1 VIPASWKAEAARTAR
16 SPTRRRVL
24 YAAVAVVAVLLC
36 LFPRPHL
43 ARVKLLPQGSNSGA
57 GALISALG
65 GGGVQNFAAVLGA
78 QKTNYLVIGRS
89 HDVQQDVVERLDLVD
104 LWNSPDQA
112 AAERKLGKKVDIEL
126 LTGGVLEVT
135 ARDTDPVFAQRLVEG
150 FSAAIQAR
158 LAGLGQEQVR
168 TKRAIVTARLE
179 EANTALEVAER
190 DLNAFR
196 MQNNLPSPEAELG
209 AAVSTRLTLDAQIRG
224 KEVEIETARRFQ
236 TDNSMR
242 VRTLV
247 SELGALRR
255 QRAEADQAGNGENA
269 LALSS
274 QTAEYVRLYREQ
286 KFAETIMLVYRR
298 FFEEVSVEALSAET
312 TVQVIERPH
321 IDPDRQFNLSGIALL
336 LLVLLAAA
344 FTEIYAPM
352 TGLARRPRRPEP
364 QDPQ

>member
-1 VIPASWKAEAARTAR
+1 MIPASWKAEADRTAR

-24 YAAVAVVAVLLC
+24 YAAVALVAVLLC

-43 ARVKLLPQGSNSGA
+43 ARVKLLPQGSSSGA

-89 HDVQQDVVERLDLVD
+89 HDVQQEVVQRLNLVD

-135 ARDTDPVFAQRLVEG
+135 ARDTDPAFAQRLVEG
-150 FSAAIQAR
+150 FSEAIKTR

-168 TKRAIVTARLE
+168 TKRAIVTARLA
-179 EANTALEVAER
+179 EANTALETAER

-196 MQNNLPSPEAELG
+196 IQNNLPSPEAELG
-209 AAVSTRLTLDAQIRG
+209 AAVNTRLTLDAQIRG

-236 TDNSMR
+236 TDNSIR

-247 SELGALRR
+247 SELAALRR
-255 QRAEADQAGNGENA
+255 QRAEADQASNGENA

-336 LLVLLAAA
+336 LLVLLGAA

-364 QDPQ
+364 QDPR

>member
-1 VIPASWKAEAARTAR
+1 MIPASWKAEAARTAR

-364 QDPQ
+364 RDPQ

>member
-1 VIPASWKAEAARTAR
+1 
-16 SPTRRRVL
+16 
-24 YAAVAVVAVLLC
+24 
-36 LFPRPHL
+36 
-43 ARVKLLPQGSNSGA
+43 
-57 GALISALG
+57 
-65 GGGVQNFAAVLGA
+65 
-78 QKTNYLVIGRS
+78 
-89 HDVQQDVVERLDLVD
+89 
-104 LWNSPDQA
+104 
-112 AAERKLGKKVDIEL
+112 
-126 LTGGVLEVT
+126 
-135 ARDTDPVFAQRLVEG
+135 G
-150 FSAAIQAR
+150 FSEAIKAR

-168 TKRAIVTARLE
+168 TKRAIVTARLA
-179 EANTALEVAER
+179 EANTALETAER

-196 MQNNLPSPEAELG
+196 IQNNLPSPEAELG

-236 TDNSMR
+236 TDNSIR

-247 SELGALRR
+247 SELAALRR
-255 QRAEADQAGNGENA
+255 QRAEADQASNGENA

-321 IDPDRQFNLSGIALL
+321 IDPDRQLNLSGIALL

>member
-1 VIPASWKAEAARTAR
+1 VSLESLKSAARQTAG
-16 SPTRRRVL
+16 SPTRRRAL
-24 YAAVAVVAVLLC
+24 YAAVALVAVLLC
-36 LFPRPHL
+36 LFPRPHV

-89 HDVQQDVVERLDLVD
+89 HDVQQDVVERLELVD
-104 LWNSPDQA
+104 LWNSADQA
-112 AAERKLGKKVDIEL
+112 AAQRKLGKKVDIQL

-135 ARDTDPVFAQRLVEG
+135 ARDTDPAFAQRLVEG
-150 FSAAIQAR
+150 FSEAIKAR

-168 TKRAIVTARLE
+168 TKRAIVTARLA
-179 EANTALEVAER
+179 EANTALETAER

-196 MQNNLPSPEAELG
+196 IQNNLPSPEAELG

-236 TDNSMR
+236 TDNSIR

-247 SELGALRR
+247 SELAALRR
-255 QRAEADQAGNGENA
+255 QRAEADQASNGENA

-321 IDPDRQFNLSGIALL
+321 IDPDRQLNLSGIALL

>member
-1 VIPASWKAEAARTAR
+1 MIPASWKAGAVRTAQ
-16 SPTRRRVL
+16 SPTRRRAL

-89 HDVQQDVVERLDLVD
+89 HDVQQDVVQRLDLVD

-150 FSAAIQAR
+150 FSAAIQTR

-168 TKRAIVTARLE
+168 TKREIVTARLE

-209 AAVSTRLTLDAQIRG
+209 AAVNTRLTLDAQIRG

-247 SELGALRR
+247 SELAALRR
-255 QRAEADQAGNGENA
+255 QRAEADQASNGENA

-364 QDPQ
+364 QDPR

>member
-89 HDVQQDVVERLDLVD
+89 HDVQQDVVQRLDLVD

-321 IDPDRQFNLSGIALL
+321 IDPDRQLNLSGIALL

>member
-1 VIPASWKAEAARTAR
+1 MILASLKAEAVRTAR
-16 SPTRRRVL
+16 SAHRRRAL
-24 YAAVAVVAVLLC
+24 YLVVALVAVLLC

-43 ARVKLLPQGSNSGA
+43 ARVKLLPQGSNGGA

-65 GGGVQNFAAVLGA
+65 GGGVQNFAAMLGA

-104 LWNSPDQA
+104 VWNSADQA
-112 AAERKLGKKVDIEL
+112 AAERKLGKKVDVQL

-135 ARDTDPVFAQRLVEG
+135 ARDTDPAFAQRLVEG
-150 FSAAIQAR
+150 FSEAIKTR

-168 TKRAIVTARLE
+168 TKRAIVTARLS
-179 EANTALEVAER
+179 EANTALEAAER

-196 MQNNLPSPEAELG
+196 IQNNLPSPEAELG
-209 AAVSTRLTLDAQIRG
+209 AAVSTRLTLDAQVRG

-236 TDNSMR
+236 TDNSIR
-242 VRTLV
+242 VRTLM
-247 SELGALRR
+247 SELAALRR
-255 QRAEADQAGNGENA
+255 QRAEADQASNGENA

-352 TGLARRPRRPEP
+352 TGLARRRPEP

>member
-1 VIPASWKAEAARTAR
+1 VIPASWKAAGRRTAQ
-16 SPTRRRVL
+16 SPTRRRAL
-24 YAAVAVVAVLLC
+24 YATVALVAVLLC

-43 ARVKLLPQGSNSGA
+43 ARVKLLPQGSSSGA

-150 FSAAIQAR
+150 FSAAIQTR

-196 MQNNLPSPEAELG
+196 IQNNLPSPEAELG
-209 AAVSTRLTLDAQIRG
+209 AAVNTRLTLDAQIRG
-224 KEVEIETARRFQ
+224 KEVEIETARQFQ

-247 SELGALRR
+247 SELAALRR
-255 QRAEADQAGNGENA
+255 QRAEADQAGNGESA
-269 LALSS
+269 VALSS
-274 QTAEYVRLYREQ
+274 QAAEYVRLYREQ
-286 KFAETIMLVYRR
+286 QFAETIMLVYRR

-352 TGLARRPRRPEP
+352 TGLARRPRRPDP
-364 QDPQ
+364 QDPR

>member
-1 VIPASWKAEAARTAR
+1 MSPASWKAEAVRAAQ
-16 SPTRRRVL
+16 SPARRRVL

-43 ARVKLLPQGSNSGA
+43 ARVKLLPQGSNAGA

-89 HDVQQDVVERLDLVD
+89 HDVQQDVVERLKLVD
-104 LWNSPDQA
+104 VWNSADQS
-112 AAERKLGKKVDIEL
+112 AAERKLGKKVDIQL

-135 ARDTDPVFAQRLVEG
+135 ARDTDPAFAQRLVEG
-150 FSAAIQAR
+150 FSEAIQTR

-168 TKRAIVTARLE
+168 TKRAIVTARLA
-179 EANTALEVAER
+179 EANTALEAAER

-196 MQNNLPSPEAELG
+196 IQNNLPSPEAELG
-209 AAVSTRLTLDAQIRG
+209 AAVNTRLTLDAQIRG

-236 TDNSMR
+236 TDNSIR

-247 SELGALRR
+247 SELAALRR
-255 QRAEADQAGNGENA
+255 QRAEADQASNGENA

>member
-1 VIPASWKAEAARTAR
+1 VILASLKAEAVRTAR
-16 SPTRRRVL
+16 SASRRRAL
-24 YAAVAVVAVLLC
+24 YVVVALVAVLLC

-104 LWNSPDQA
+104 VWNSADQA
-112 AAERKLGKKVDIEL
+112 AAERKLGKKVDVQL

-135 ARDTDPVFAQRLVEG
+135 ARDTDPAFAQRLVEG
-150 FSAAIQAR
+150 FSEAIRTR

-168 TKRAIVTARLE
+168 TKRAIVTARLS
-179 EANTALEVAER
+179 EANTALEAAER

-196 MQNNLPSPEAELG
+196 IQNNLPSPEAELG

-236 TDNSMR
+236 TDNSIR
-242 VRTLV
+242 VRTLM
-247 SELGALRR
+247 SELAALRR
-255 QRAEADQAGNGENA
+255 QRAEADQASNGENA

-352 TGLARRPRRPEP
+352 TGLARRRPEP

>member
-1 VIPASWKAEAARTAR
+1 
-16 SPTRRRVL
+16 
-24 YAAVAVVAVLLC
+24 
-36 LFPRPHL
+36 
-43 ARVKLLPQGSNSGA
+43 
-57 GALISALG
+57 
-65 GGGVQNFAAVLGA
+65 
-78 QKTNYLVIGRS
+78 
-89 HDVQQDVVERLDLVD
+89 
-104 LWNSPDQA
+104 
-112 AAERKLGKKVDIEL
+112 
-126 LTGGVLEVT
+126 
-135 ARDTDPVFAQRLVEG
+135 
-150 FSAAIQAR
+150 
-158 LAGLGQEQVR
+158 
-168 TKRAIVTARLE
+168 VTARLE

-209 AAVSTRLTLDAQIRG
+209 AAVNTRLTLDAQIRG

-247 SELGALRR
+247 SELAALRR
-255 QRAEADQAGNGENA
+255 QRAEADQASNGENA

-274 QTAEYVRLYREQ
+274 QTAEYFRLYREQ

-364 QDPQ
+364 QDPR

>member
-364 QDPQ
+364 QDPR

>member
-1 VIPASWKAEAARTAR
+1 MILASLKAEAVRTAR
-16 SPTRRRVL
+16 SASRRRAL
-24 YAAVAVVAVLLC
+24 YVVVALVAVLLC

-65 GGGVQNFAAVLGA
+65 GGGVQNFAAALGA

-104 LWNSPDQA
+104 VWNSADQA
-112 AAERKLGKKVDIEL
+112 AAERKLGKKVDVQL

-135 ARDTDPVFAQRLVEG
+135 ARDTDPAFAQRLVEG
-150 FSAAIQAR
+150 FSEAIRTR

-168 TKRAIVTARLE
+168 TKRAIVTARLS
-179 EANTALEVAER
+179 EANTALEAAER

-196 MQNNLPSPEAELG
+196 IQNNLPSPEAELG

-236 TDNSMR
+236 TDNSIR
-242 VRTLV
+242 VRTLM
-247 SELGALRR
+247 SELAALRR
-255 QRAEADQAGNGENA
+255 QRAEADQASNGENA

-352 TGLARRPRRPEP
+352 TGLARRRPEP

>member
-1 VIPASWKAEAARTAR
+1 MIPASLKAAVDKAAQ
-16 SPTRRRVL
+16 SPTRRRAL
-24 YAAVAVVAVLLC
+24 YAAMALVAVLLC

-43 ARVKLLPQGSNSGA
+43 ARVKLLPQGSSSGA

-89 HDVQQDVVERLDLVD
+89 HDVQKDVVERLDLVD
-104 LWNSPDQA
+104 LWNSADQS

-135 ARDTDPVFAQRLVEG
+135 ARDTDPAFAQRLVEG
-150 FSAAIQAR
+150 FSEAIKTR

-168 TKRAIVTARLE
+168 TKRAIVSARLT
-179 EANTALEVAER
+179 EANTALETAER

-196 MQNNLPSPEAELG
+196 IQNNLPSPEAELG
-209 AAVSTRLTLDAQIRG
+209 AAVNTRLTLDAQIRG
-224 KEVEIETARRFQ
+224 KEVEIETARQFQ

-247 SELGALRR
+247 SELAALRR
-255 QRAEADQAGNGENA
+255 QRAEADQASNGESA
-269 LALSS
+269 VALSS

-286 KFAETIMLVYRR
+286 QFAETIMLVYRR

-321 IDPDRQFNLSGIALL
+321 IDPNRQFNLSGIALL

-352 TGLARRPRRPEP
+352 TGLTRRPRRPDP
-364 QDPQ
+364 QDSR

>member
-1 VIPASWKAEAARTAR
+1 MILASLKAEAVRTAR
-16 SPTRRRVL
+16 SASRRRAL
-24 YAAVAVVAVLLC
+24 YVVVALVAVLLC

-104 LWNSPDQA
+104 VWNSADQA
-112 AAERKLGKKVDIEL
+112 AAERKLGKKVDVQL

-135 ARDTDPVFAQRLVEG
+135 ARDTDPAFAQRLVEG
-150 FSAAIQAR
+150 FSEAIRTR

-168 TKRAIVTARLE
+168 TKRAIVTARLS
-179 EANTALEVAER
+179 EANTALEAAER

-196 MQNNLPSPEAELG
+196 IQNNLPSPEAELG

-236 TDNSMR
+236 TDNSIR
-242 VRTLV
+242 VRTLM
-247 SELGALRR
+247 SELAALRR
-255 QRAEADQAGNGENA
+255 QRAEADQASNGENA

-352 TGLARRPRRPEP
+352 TGLARRRPEP

>member
-1 VIPASWKAEAARTAR
+1 MSPASWKAEAVRTAQ

-24 YAAVAVVAVLLC
+24 YAAVALVAVLLC

-43 ARVKLLPQGSNSGA
+43 ARVKLLPQGSSSGA

-89 HDVQQDVVERLDLVD
+89 HDVQQEVVQRLDLVD

-150 FSAAIQAR
+150 FSEAIKTR

-168 TKRAIVTARLE
+168 TKRAIVTARLA
-179 EANTALEVAER
+179 EANTALETAER

-196 MQNNLPSPEAELG
+196 IQNNLPSPEAELG
-209 AAVSTRLTLDAQIRG
+209 AAVNTRLTLDAQIRG

-236 TDNSMR
+236 TDNSIR
-242 VRTLV
+242 VRTLT
-247 SELGALRR
+247 SELAALRR

-298 FFEEVSVEALSAET
+298 FFEEVSVEGLSAET

-321 IDPDRQFNLSGIALL
+321 IDPNRQFNLSGIALL

-364 QDPQ
+364 QDPR

>member
-1 VIPASWKAEAARTAR
+1 MSPASWKAEAVRTAQ

-24 YAAVAVVAVLLC
+24 YAAVALVAVLLC

-89 HDVQQDVVERLDLVD
+89 HDVQQEVVQRLDLVD

-150 FSAAIQAR
+150 FSEAIKTR

-168 TKRAIVTARLE
+168 TKRAIVTARLA
-179 EANTALEVAER
+179 EANTALETAER

-196 MQNNLPSPEAELG
+196 IQNNLPSPEAELG
-209 AAVSTRLTLDAQIRG
+209 AAVNTRLTLDAQIRG

-236 TDNSMR
+236 TDNSIR
-242 VRTLV
+242 VRTLT
-247 SELGALRR
+247 SELAALRR

-298 FFEEVSVEALSAET
+298 FFEEVSVEGLSAET

-321 IDPDRQFNLSGIALL
+321 IDPNRQFNLSGIALL

-364 QDPQ
+364 QDPR